1 MIVTREPCANG
12 SRPFRESEAA
22 ILKPQEAG
30 REKSWPVFLY
40 VVWAGVPEAQYRFCK
55 PTCGQPRCSAFSN
68 LPLRPCRLQIVD
80 RVSMG
85 VIPDRLRL
93 VRNDPSTRRDCSSP
107 A

>member
-55 PTCGQPRCSAFSN
+55 PYLWAAAMFGVFESAFTAMSSADRRSRKHGSDT
-68 LPLRPCRLQIVD
+68 RPAET
-80 RVSMG
+80 G
-85 VIPDRLRL
+85 PE
-93 VRNDPSTRRDCSSP
+93 
-107 A
+107 